1 VNIKH
6 TFLNKLLLRRKI
18 MRVIIVGGV
27 AAGMSAAAKLK
38 RMKPDYEVVV
48 YEKTEVVSFGACGLP
63 YFVGGFFDDPNNMI
77 ARAPEKFRESGI
89 DLNIFHEVVSVD
101 TKDKK
106 LTVKDVTTGEEFI
119 DSYDK
124 LMIATGASS
133 IIPPIKN
140 VKLENV
146 STLKSLEDG
155 VKVKELMNKDEIK
168 KVAIIGAGFIG
179 LEAVEAAKKLGKD
192 VVVFQ
197 LEDRILPQVFDKEI
211 TDILEEE
218 IRNHNADLRLEE
230 IVSELVGETKV
241 EKVITNKGEYEA
253 DLVIVAT
260 GVRPNTAF
268 LKDTNI
274 NMLPNG
280 AIIVDEFGK
289 TSIDGIYAAGD
300 CATIQNIVTGQ
311 DSYVPLATGA
321 NKLGRIVGENLAG
334 ENNSFQGSLGSS
346 CIKVMDME
354 AAATGITE
362 AQAQKLGIEV
372 KSKFIADFNQTNYY
386 PGRNKMYVKLVYDA
400 KTKVILGGQ
409 VAGFKDA
416 VQRCNVIAACV
427 FGKLTTSQLGMLD
440 LCYAPPFARTW
451 DILNVAGNVSK

>member
-1 VNIKH
+1 
-6 TFLNKLLLRRKI
+6 
-18 MRVIIVGGV
+18 MRVVIIGAV

-38 RMKPDYEVVV
+38 RSKPEYDVVV
-48 YEKTEVVSFGACGLP
+48 YEKTDVVSFGACGLP
-63 YFVGGFFDDPNNMI
+63 YFVGGFFDDPKNMI

-89 DLNIFHEVVSVD
+89 DLNIFNEVISVD
-101 TKDKK
+101 TENKK
-106 LTVKDVTTGEEFI
+106 LKVKNVNTGETFM

-146 STLKSLEDG
+146 STLKSLDDG

-168 KVAIIGAGFIG
+168 KIAIIGAGFIG
-179 LEAVEAAKKLGKD
+179 LEAVEAAKKLGKE

-211 TDILEEE
+211 TDILESE
-218 IRNHNADLRLEE
+218 IRKHEVDLRLEE

-241 EKVITNKGEYEA
+241 EKVVTNKGEYEA
-253 DLVIVAT
+253 DLVIIAT

-268 LKDTNI
+268 LKDTGM

-280 AIIVDEFGK
+280 AIIIDEFGR
-289 TSIDGIYAAGD
+289 TSIEGIYAAGD

-334 ENNSFQGSLGSS
+334 ANNSFQGSLGSS
-346 CIKVMDME
+346 CIKIMDME
-354 AAATGITE
+354 AAATGLTE
-362 AQAQKLGIEV
+362 TQASKLGIEV
-372 KSKFIADFNQTNYY
+372 KAKFISDFNQTNYY
-386 PGRNKMYVKLVYDA
+386 PGRDKMYVKLVYDA
-400 KTKVILGGQ
+400 STKVILGGQ

-416 VQRCNVIAACV
+416 VQRCNVIAACI
-427 FGKLTTSQLGMLD
+427 FGKLTTNQLGMLD

>member
-1 VNIKH
+1 
-6 TFLNKLLLRRKI
+6 
-18 MRVIIVGGV
+18 MRVVIIGGV

-48 YEKTEVVSFGACGLP
+48 YEKTDVVSFGACGLP
-63 YFVGGFFDDPNNMI
+63 YFVGGFFDDPQNMI
-77 ARAPEKFRESGI
+77 ARAPEKFVESGI
-89 DLNIFHEVVSVD
+89 DLKIFHEVTSID
-101 TKDKK
+101 TDSKK
-106 LTVKDVTTGEEFI
+106 LKVQDVKNGEIFE

-146 STLKSLEDG
+146 STLKSLDDG
-155 VKVKELMNKDEIK
+155 IKVKELMNRDEIK

-179 LEAVEAAKKLGKD
+179 LEAVEAAKKLGKE

-197 LEDRILPQVFDKEI
+197 LEDRILPQVFDKEL

-218 IRNHNADLRLEE
+218 IKNHNVDLRLQE
-230 IVSELVGETKV
+230 IVSELVGEKKV
-241 EKVITNKGEYEA
+241 KKVITNKGEYDA
-253 DLVIVAT
+253 DLVIIAT

-268 LKDTNI
+268 LKDSKI

-289 TSIDGIYAAGD
+289 TSVEDIYAAGD
-300 CATIQNIVTGQ
+300 CATIKNIVTGQ

-334 ENNSFQGSLGSS
+334 ANNSFQGSLGSS
-346 CIKVMDME
+346 CIKIMDME
-354 AAATGITE
+354 AACTGLTE
-362 AQAQKLGIEV
+362 VQAEKLGIKV
-372 KSKFIADFNQTNYY
+372 KSKFISDFNQTNYY

-400 KTKVILGGQ
+400 DTKVILGGQ
-409 VAGFKDA
+409 VAGYKDA
-416 VQRCNVIAACV
+416 VQRCNVIAASI

>member
-1 VNIKH
+1 
-6 TFLNKLLLRRKI
+6 
-18 MRVIIVGGV
+18 MRVVIIGGV

-48 YEKTEVVSFGACGLP
+48 YEKTDVVSFGACGLP
-63 YFVGGFFDDPNNMI
+63 YFVGGFFDDPQNMI
-77 ARAPEKFRESGI
+77 ARAPEKFVESGI
-89 DLNIFHEVVSVD
+89 DLKIFHEVTSID
-101 TKDKK
+101 TDSKK
-106 LTVKDVTTGEEFI
+106 LKVQDVKNGEIFE

-146 STLKSLEDG
+146 STLKNLDDG
-155 VKVKELMNKDEIK
+155 IKVKELMNRDEIK

-179 LEAVEAAKKLGKD
+179 LEAVEAAKKLGKE

-218 IRNHNADLRLEE
+218 IKNHNVDLRLQE
-230 IVSELVGETKV
+230 IVSELVGEEKV
-241 EKVITNKGEYEA
+241 KKVITNKGEYDA
-253 DLVIVAT
+253 DLVIIAT

-268 LKDTNI
+268 LKDSKV

-289 TSIDGIYAAGD
+289 TSVEDIYAAGD
-300 CATIQNIVTGQ
+300 CATIKNIVTGQ

-334 ENNSFQGSLGSS
+334 ANNSFQGSLGSS
-346 CIKVMDME
+346 CIKIMDME
-354 AAATGITE
+354 AACTGLTE
-362 AQAQKLGIEV
+362 VQAEKLGIKV
-372 KSKFIADFNQTNYY
+372 KSKFISDFNQTNYY

-400 KTKVILGGQ
+400 DTKVILGGQ
-409 VAGFKDA
+409 VAGYKDA
-416 VQRCNVIAACV
+416 VQRCNVIAASI

>member
-1 VNIKH
+1 
-6 TFLNKLLLRRKI
+6 
-18 MRVIIVGGV
+18 MRVVIIGGV

-38 RMKPDYEVVV
+38 RMKPEYEVVV
-48 YEKTEVVSFGACGLP
+48 YEKTDVVSFGACGLP
-63 YFVGGFFDDPNNMI
+63 YFVGGFFDDPQNMI
-77 ARAPEKFRESGI
+77 ARAPEKFVESGI
-89 DLNIFHEVVSVD
+89 DLKIFHEVISVD
-101 TKDKK
+101 TKSKK
-106 LTVKDVTTGEEFI
+106 LNIKDVKNGEVSE

-155 VKVKELMNKDEIK
+155 VRVKELMNNDEIK

-211 TDILEEE
+211 TDILEDE
-218 IRNHNADLRLEE
+218 IKNHNVDLRLEE
-230 IVSELVGETKV
+230 IVSELVGDEKV
-241 EKVITNKGEYEA
+241 RKVITNKGEYEA
-253 DLVIVAT
+253 DLVIIAT

-268 LKDTNI
+268 LNDSGI

-289 TSIDGIYAAGD
+289 TSVEDIYAAGD

-334 ENNSFQGSLGSS
+334 ANNSFQGSLGSS
-346 CIKVMDME
+346 CIKIMDME
-354 AAATGITE
+354 AASTGLTE
-362 AQAQKLGIEV
+362 GQANKLGIKI
-372 KSKFIADFNQTNYY
+372 KSKFISDFNQTNYY
-386 PGRNKMYVKLVYDA
+386 PGRNKIYVKLVYDA
-400 KTKVILGGQ
+400 DTKVILGGQ
-409 VAGFKDA
+409 VAGYKDA
-416 VQRCNVIAACV
+416 VQRCNVIAACI
-427 FGKLTTSQLGMLD
+427 FGKLTTNQLGMLD

>member
-1 VNIKH
+1 
-6 TFLNKLLLRRKI
+6 
-18 MRVIIVGGV
+18 MRVIIIGGV

-38 RMKPDYEVVV
+38 RMQPEYEVVV
-48 YEKTEVVSFGACGLP
+48 YEKTDVVSFGACGLP
-63 YFVGGFFDDPNNMI
+63 YFVGGFFDDPNNLI

-89 DLNIFHEVVSVD
+89 DLNIFHEVVAVD
-101 TKDKK
+101 TNAKK
-106 LTVKDVTTGEEFI
+106 VTVRNVTTGEEFV

-124 LMIATGASS
+124 LMVASGASS

-155 VKVKELMNKDEIK
+155 IKVKELMNKEEIK
-168 KVAIIGAGFIG
+168 NIAIIGAGFIG
-179 LEAVEAAKKLGKD
+179 LEAVEAAKKLGKN

-197 LEDRILPQVFDKEI
+197 LEDRILPQVFDKEM

-218 IRNHNADLRLEE
+218 IRKHDVDLRLEE
-230 IVSELVGETKV
+230 IVGELVGETKV
-241 EKVITNKGEYEA
+241 EKVITNKGEYDA

-268 LKDTNI
+268 LKDTDM

-289 TSIDGIYAAGD
+289 TSIEDIYAAGD

-311 DSYVPLATGA
+311 DSFVPLATGA

-334 ENNSFQGSLGSS
+334 ANNTFQGSLGSS

-362 AQAQKLGIEV
+362 AQAAKLGIEV
-372 KSKFIADFNQTNYY
+372 KAKFISDFNQTNYY
-386 PGRNKMYVKLVYDA
+386 PGRDKMYVKLVYDA
-400 KTKVILGGQ
+400 NTKVILGGQ
-409 VAGFKDA
+409 VVGYKDA
-416 VQRCNVIAACV
+416 VQRANVIAACV
-427 FGKLTTSQLGMLD
+427 FGKLTTNQLGMLD

-451 DILNVAGNVSK
+451 DILNVAGNVCK

>member
-1 VNIKH
+1 
-6 TFLNKLLLRRKI
+6 
-18 MRVIIVGGV
+18 MRVVIIGGV

-48 YEKTEVVSFGACGLP
+48 YEKTDVVSFGACGLP
-63 YFVGGFFDDPNNMI
+63 YFVGGFFDDPQNMI
-77 ARAPEKFRESGI
+77 ARAPEKFVESGI
-89 DLNIFHEVVSVD
+89 DLKIFHEVTSID
-101 TKDKK
+101 TDSKK
-106 LTVKDVTTGEEFI
+106 LKVQDVKNGEIFE

-146 STLKSLEDG
+146 STLKSLDDG
-155 VKVKELMNKDEIK
+155 VKVKELMNRDEIK

-179 LEAVEAAKKLGKD
+179 LEAVEAAKKLGKE

-197 LEDRILPQVFDKEI
+197 LEDRILPQVFDKEL

-218 IRNHNADLRLEE
+218 IKNHNVDLRLEE
-230 IVSELVGETKV
+230 IVSELVGEEKV
-241 EKVITNKGEYEA
+241 KKVITNKGEYDA
-253 DLVIVAT
+253 DLVIIAT

-268 LKDTNI
+268 LKDSKVNL
-274 NMLPNG
+274 LPNG

-289 TSIDGIYAAGD
+289 TSVEDIYAAGD
-300 CATIQNIVTGQ
+300 CATIKNIVTGQ

-334 ENNSFQGSLGSS
+334 ANNSFQGSLGSS
-346 CIKVMDME
+346 CIKIMDME
-354 AAATGITE
+354 AACTGLTE
-362 AQAQKLGIEV
+362 VQAEKLGIKV
-372 KSKFIADFNQTNYY
+372 KSKFISDFNQTNYY

-400 KTKVILGGQ
+400 DTKVILGGQ
-409 VAGFKDA
+409 VAGYKDA
-416 VQRCNVIAACV
+416 VQRCNVIAASI

-451 DILNVAGNVSK
+451 DALNVAGNVCK

>member
-1 VNIKH
+1 
-6 TFLNKLLLRRKI
+6 
-18 MRVIIVGGV
+18 MRVVIIGAV

-38 RMKPDYEVVV
+38 RSKPEYDVVV
-48 YEKTEVVSFGACGLP
+48 YEKTDVVSFGACGLP
-63 YFVGGFFDDPNNMI
+63 YFVGGFFDDPKNMI

-89 DLNIFHEVVSVD
+89 DLNIFNEVISVD
-101 TKDKK
+101 TENKK
-106 LTVKDVTTGEEFI
+106 LKVKNVNTGETFI

-146 STLKSLEDG
+146 STLKSLDDG

-179 LEAVEAAKKLGKD
+179 LEAVEAAKKLGKE

-211 TDILEEE
+211 TDILESE
-218 IRNHNADLRLEE
+218 IRKHEVDLCLEE

-241 EKVITNKGEYEA
+241 EKVVTNKGEYEA
-253 DLVIVAT
+253 DLVIIAT

-268 LKDTNI
+268 LKDTGMD
-274 NMLPNG
+274 MLPNG
-280 AIIVDEFGK
+280 AIIIDEFGR
-289 TSIDGIYAAGD
+289 TSIEDIYAAGD

-334 ENNSFQGSLGSS
+334 ANNSFQGSLGSS
-346 CIKVMDME
+346 CIKIMDME
-354 AAATGITE
+354 AAATGLTE
-362 AQAQKLGIEV
+362 TQASKLGIEV
-372 KSKFIADFNQTNYY
+372 KAKFISDFNQTNYY
-386 PGRNKMYVKLVYDA
+386 PGRDKMYVKLVYDA
-400 KTKVILGGQ
+400 STKVILGGQ

-416 VQRCNVIAACV
+416 VQRCNVIAACI
-427 FGKLTTSQLGMLD
+427 FGKLTTNQLGMLD

>member
-1 VNIKH
+1 
-6 TFLNKLLLRRKI
+6 
-18 MRVIIVGGV
+18 MRVVIIGGV

-48 YEKTEVVSFGACGLP
+48 YEKTDVVSFGACGLP
-63 YFVGGFFDDPNNMI
+63 YFVGGFFDDPQNMI
-77 ARAPEKFRESGI
+77 ARAPEKFVESGI
-89 DLNIFHEVVSVD
+89 DLKIFHEVTSID
-101 TKDKK
+101 TDSKK
-106 LTVKDVTTGEEFI
+106 LKVQDVKNGEIFE

-146 STLKSLEDG
+146 STLKSLDDG
-155 VKVKELMNKDEIK
+155 IKVKELMNRDEIK

-179 LEAVEAAKKLGKD
+179 LEAVEAAKKLGKE

-197 LEDRILPQVFDKEI
+197 LEDRILPQVFDKEL

-218 IRNHNADLRLEE
+218 IKNHNVDLRLQE
-230 IVSELVGETKV
+230 IVSELVGEEKV
-241 EKVITNKGEYEA
+241 KKVITNKGEYDA
-253 DLVIVAT
+253 DLVIIAT

-268 LKDTNI
+268 LKDSKV

-289 TSIDGIYAAGD
+289 TSVEDIYAAGD
-300 CATIQNIVTGQ
+300 CATIKNIVTGQ

-334 ENNSFQGSLGSS
+334 ANNSFQGSLGSS
-346 CIKVMDME
+346 CIKIMDME
-354 AAATGITE
+354 AACTGLTE
-362 AQAQKLGIEV
+362 GQAEKLGIKV
-372 KSKFIADFNQTNYY
+372 KSKFISDFNQTNYY

-400 KTKVILGGQ
+400 DTKVILGGQ
-409 VAGFKDA
+409 VAGYKDA
-416 VQRCNVIAACV
+416 VQRCNVIAASI

>member
-1 VNIKH
+1 
-6 TFLNKLLLRRKI
+6 
-18 MRVIIVGGV
+18 MRVVIIGAV

-38 RMKPDYEVVV
+38 RSKPEYDVIV
-48 YEKTEVVSFGACGLP
+48 YEKTDVVSFGACGLP

-89 DLNIFHEVVSVD
+89 DLNIFNEVISVD
-101 TKDKK
+101 TENKK
-106 LTVKDVTTGEEFI
+106 LKVKNVNTGETFI

-146 STLKSLEDG
+146 STLKSLDDG

-168 KVAIIGAGFIG
+168 KIAIIGAGFIG
-179 LEAVEAAKKLGKD
+179 LEAVEAAKKLGKE

-211 TDILEEE
+211 TDILESE
-218 IRNHNADLRLEE
+218 IRKHEVDLRLEE

-241 EKVITNKGEYEA
+241 EKVVTNKGEYEA
-253 DLVIVAT
+253 DLVIIAT

-268 LKDTNI
+268 LKDTGMD
-274 NMLPNG
+274 MLPNG
-280 AIIVDEFGK
+280 AIIIDEFGR
-289 TSIDGIYAAGD
+289 TSIEDIYAAGD

-334 ENNSFQGSLGSS
+334 ANNSFQGSLGSS
-346 CIKVMDME
+346 CIKIMDME
-354 AAATGITE
+354 AAATGLTE
-362 AQAQKLGIEV
+362 TQASKLGVEV
-372 KSKFIADFNQTNYY
+372 KAKFISDFNQTNYY
-386 PGRNKMYVKLVYDA
+386 PGRDKMYVKLVYDA
-400 KTKVILGGQ
+400 STKVILGGQ

-416 VQRCNVIAACV
+416 VQRCNVIAACI
-427 FGKLTTSQLGMLD
+427 FGKLTTNQLGMLD